1 VIQSGTGS
9 AWRSLNGASGRLP
22 IIRVGRLRRG
32 IELSESA
39 TPAVDGGARRR
50 SRESW
55 WSRVAPL
62 GAWRADSTASL
73 IRLGMDVL
81 GEGSAGLAR
90 CAALAAAQQLEAG
103 LDMDIARVEL
113 RSALVCVQGVVDLVV
128 A

>member
-1 VIQSGTGS
+1 M
-9 AWRSLNGASGRLP
+9 
-22 IIRVGRLRRG
+22 
-32 IELSESA
+32 
-39 TPAVDGGARRR
+39 R

-62 GAWRADSTASL
+62 GPWRADSTASL